1 MEFLLPLATLAAVQ
15 LLAVISPGQSFLFI
29 ARTAMM
35 DGRLPALIAT
45 LGMGLGSCVWAV
57 AAMLG
62 MAIILQQAAWAYALL
77 KIAGGLYLL
86 YLGVMVWRN
95 APETIEI
102 GAGDTQHS
110 HSHMST
116 ALRRGVLIQITNP
129 KVVVF
134 FGSIFFALLPAGAP
148 LWVMI
153 SAIVIVFV
161 NEIAWYT
168 IVSLLFSAR
177 QPRDAYLRFKPSLDR
192 VMASVLGMLGLK
204 LIADAR

>member
-1 MEFLLPLATLAAVQ
+1 MEFLLPLATLALVQ

-29 ARTAMM
+29 ARTAIV
-35 DGRLPALIAT
+35 DGRMPALMAT
-45 LGMGLGSCVWAV
+45 LGMGIGSCVWAI

-62 MAIILQQAAWAYALL
+62 MAFVLQQAAWAYALL

-86 YLGVMVWRN
+86 YLGIVVWRH
-95 APETIEI
+95 APEPIEVGTG
-102 GAGDTQHS
+102 GAEPS
-110 HSHMST
+110 RSLT
-116 ALRRGVLIQITNP
+116 ALRRGALIQITNP

-153 SAIVIVFV
+153 SAIVIVFL
-161 NEIAWYT
+161 NEIAWYAM
-168 IVSLLFSAR
+168 VSLLFSTR
-177 QPRDAYLRFKPSLDR
+177 QPRDAYLRLKPSLDR
-192 VMASVLGMLGLK
+192 IMAGVLGMLGLK

>member
-35 DGRLPALIAT
+35 DGRLPALMAT

-102 GAGDTQHS
+102 GTGGAGPS
-110 HSHMST
+110 RMST

-148 LWVMI
+148 RWVMI

-192 VMASVLGMLGLK
+192 LMAGVLGMLGMK

>member
-102 GAGDTQHS
+102 GTGGAEPS
-110 HSHMST
+110 RMST

-192 VMASVLGMLGLK
+192 LMAGVLGMLGLK